1 MLKTVVVTLAVLI
14 VLALAALVAGIIVKS
29 RQLVAPAAAP
39 RDIIAR
45 LPAGAT
51 VEHMVMNGDRLAVR
65 VRGEQGVEILMFD
78 LRKGRLRQR
87 LKLIPAGR

>member
-29 RQLVAPAAAP
+29 RQLIAPAAAP
-39 RDIIAR
+39 RDIVTR

-51 VEHMVMNGDRLAVR
+51 VEQLVMNGDRLAVR
-65 VRGEQGVEILMFD
+65 VRSEKGVEILVFD

-87 LKLIPAGR
+87 LRLIP